1 MDLVLDVVVEL
12 DGSWR
17 LKDED
22 ELVIFAARGVVEP
35 ELERRVRTEA
45 DAIVAK
51 LERREPPFDG
61 SFEDWRPAADWPD
74 LVLPKG
80 WEHACR

>member
-12 DGSWR
+12 DGRWR

-22 ELVIFAARGVVEP
+22 ELATFAARGIVDR
-35 ELERRVRTEA
+35 ELERRIRAEA

-51 LERREPPFDG
+51 LERAEPPFDG
-61 SFEDWRPAADWPD
+61 SFEEWAPEADWPD
-74 LVLPKG
+74 LVLPEG